1 MIAGIILLLAA
12 SIPSQPFQQSPPAES
27 AQKLPVAPAQSVS
40 SKGTA
45 TDVTVPFE
53 YFKRHIYIRVS
64 VDGTPGLLFML
75 DSGANENI
83 LNLRT
88 ARQLGMHPEN
98 IARESNVGFAAGRVS
113 IGGVKTVR
121 ASINSTDIANRMT
134 VMDLTPFE
142 QRFGHPTDGMLG
154 SPFLKR
160 FTVKVDFQKKLLTL
174 FPADRYAYHGSG
186 ESVRLSGK
194 SSSIVIPVIL
204 SGSEYDSHSA
214 QMEIDTGSNATLS
227 VYRHCVHRLHLEQ
240 SILQARLGLAYD
252 VNGDFS
258 NTQGAIDSLGIGRAE
273 TYNLPVDYFEPAE
286 AVHPKCEVAGSM
298 GNGVLQSFK
307 AVIFDVSHDRII
319 FEMNNRPVQLGAIQN
334 ENLSR

>member
-1 MIAGIILLLAA
+1 MLATIIVLLAA
-12 SIPSQPFQQSPPAES
+12 AIPGQPIQQSPSAES
-27 AQKLPVAPAQSVS
+27 AQKLPIAPAQSVS
-40 SKGTA
+40 SRGTA
-45 TDVTVPFE
+45 TDITVPFE

-75 DSGANENI
+75 DSGANKNI

-88 ARQLGMHPEN
+88 ARQLGMHPEK
-98 IARESNVGFAAGRVS
+98 IARESNVGFAAGRISV
-113 IGGVKTVR
+113 GGVKTVR
-121 ASINSTDIANRMT
+121 ARIDSTDIADDMT

-142 QRFGHPTDGMLG
+142 RRFGHATDGMLG

-160 FTVKVDFQKKLLTL
+160 FTARVDFQKKLLTL

-186 ESVRLSGK
+186 ESVRISGR

-204 SGSEYDSHSA
+204 SGSEYDSHPA
-214 QMEIDTGSNATLS
+214 QMEVDTGSNATLS

-240 SILQARLGLAYD
+240 SILQARLGLGYG

-258 NTQGAIDSLGIGRAE
+258 NTQGAIDSLGIGRVE

-286 AVHPKCEVAGSM
+286 PIHPKCEVAGSM

-307 AVIFDVSHDRII
+307 AVIFDVPHDRII
-319 FEMNNRPVQLGAIQN
+319 FEMNTQPVQLGAMQN
-334 ENLSR
+334 ENLGR

>member
-12 SIPSQPFQQSPPAES
+12 AIPGQPFQQSPPAES
-27 AQKLPVAPAQSVS
+27 AQKLPMAPTQSAPRQ
-40 SKGTA
+40 GTA
-45 TDVTVPFE
+45 ADITVPFE

-88 ARQLGMHPEN
+88 ARQLGMGPEK
-98 IARESNVGFAAGRVS
+98 IARESNVGFATGRVS
-113 IGGVKTVR
+113 VGGVKGVR
-121 ASINSTDIANRMT
+121 AKIDTTDVADHMT

-154 SPFLKR
+154 SPFLRR
-160 FTVKVDFQKKLLTL
+160 FTVKVDFDKKMVTL
-174 FPADRYAYHGSG
+174 FPADRFAYHGSG
-186 ESVRLSGK
+186 ESVRLIGK
-194 SSSIVIPVIL
+194 GSSIVIPVML
-204 SGSEYDSHSA
+204 SGSEYDSHGA
-214 QMEIDTGSNATLS
+214 EMEVDTGSNATLS

-240 SILQARLGLAYD
+240 SILQARLGLAYG

-258 NTQGAIDSLGIGRAE
+258 STQGMMESLGIGHAE
-273 TYNLPVDYFEPAE
+273 TYSLPVDYFEPAE
-286 AVHPKCEVAGSM
+286 AIQPKCEVAGSM

-319 FEMNNRPVQLGAIQN
+319 FEANTHPVQLGAIRN